1 MPLPT
6 IATPT
11 FELTLPSNGKK
22 IKYRPF
28 LVKEEKVLILALE
41 SQDTKDITRAIKDTL
56 KKLGEI
62 NIQHNEEL
70 DKVAIL
76 KDQKNQLEIEKKR
89 ITTSLQSLEEENLKL
104 RSQINELKKDYETS
118 KRKEN
123 QFNEK
128 IDELNQETDNLLE
141 EIDKWQL

>member
-1 MPLPT
+1 MKN
-6 IATPT
+6 ID
-11 FELTLPSNGKK
+11 EKEKK
-22 IKYRPF
+22 
-28 LVKEEKVLILALE
+28 L
-41 SQDTKDITRAIKDTL
+41 KDTL

-62 NIQHNEEL
+62 NIQHNKEL
-70 DKVAIL
+70 NKVSIL
-76 KDQKNQLEIEKKR
+76 KDQKNQLEIEKKQ

-104 RSQINELKKDYETS
+104 RSQINELKKDYEFS

-141 EIDKWQL
+141 EIDKWQM

>member
-1 MPLPT
+1 M
-6 IATPT
+6 IQ
-11 FELTLPSNGKK
+11 FINIDIYMKNIDEKEKK
-22 IKYRPF
+22 
-28 LVKEEKVLILALE
+28 L
-41 SQDTKDITRAIKDTL
+41 KDTL

-76 KDQKNQLEIEKKR
+76 KDQKNQLEIEKKQM
-89 ITTSLQSLEEENLKL
+89 TTSLQNLEEENLKL

-118 KRKEN
+118 KIKEN

-141 EIDKWQL
+141 ELDKWQM

>member
-1 MPLPT
+1 M
-6 IATPT
+6 IQ
-11 FELTLPSNGKK
+11 FINIDIYMKNIDEKEKK
-22 IKYRPF
+22 
-28 LVKEEKVLILALE
+28 LKE
-41 SQDTKDITRAIKDTL
+41 SL

-76 KDQKNQLEIEKKR
+76 KDQKNQLEIEKKQ
-89 ITTSLQSLEEENLKL
+89 IAISLQGLEEENLKL

-118 KRKEN
+118 KRKQIE
-123 QFNEK
+123 FSEK

-141 EIDKWQL
+141 EIDKWQM

>member
-1 MPLPT
+1 MKN
-6 IATPT
+6 ID
-11 FELTLPSNGKK
+11 EKEKK
-22 IKYRPF
+22 
-28 LVKEEKVLILALE
+28 L
-41 SQDTKDITRAIKDTL
+41 KDTL
-56 KKLGEI
+56 KKLREI

-76 KDQKNQLEIEKKR
+76 KDQKNQLEIEKKQ

-104 RSQINELKKDYETS
+104 ISQINELKKDYETS

-141 EIDKWQL
+141 ELDKWQM

>member
-1 MPLPT
+1 MKN
-6 IATPT
+6 ID
-11 FELTLPSNGKK
+11 EKEKK
-22 IKYRPF
+22 
-28 LVKEEKVLILALE
+28 L
-41 SQDTKDITRAIKDTL
+41 KDTL

-62 NIQHNEEL
+62 KIQHNEEL

-76 KDQKNQLEIEKKR
+76 KDQKNQLEIEKKQ

-104 RSQINELKKDYETS
+104 RSQINELKKDYEIS

-141 EIDKWQL
+141 EIDKWQM

>member
-1 MPLPT
+1 M
-6 IATPT
+6 IQ
-11 FELTLPSNGKK
+11 FINIDIYMKNIDEKEKK
-22 IKYRPF
+22 
-28 LVKEEKVLILALE
+28 L
-41 SQDTKDITRAIKDTL
+41 KDIL

-76 KDQKNQLEIEKKR
+76 KDQKNQLEIEKKQ

-118 KRKEN
+118 K
-123 QFNEK
+123 EK
-128 IDELNQETDNLLE
+128 KINLMKKLMN
-141 EIDKWQL
+141 

>member
-1 MPLPT
+1 M
-6 IATPT
+6 IQ
-11 FELTLPSNGKK
+11 FINIDIYMKNIDEKEKK
-22 IKYRPF
+22 
-28 LVKEEKVLILALE
+28 L
-41 SQDTKDITRAIKDTL
+41 KDAL

-62 NIQHNEEL
+62 NIQQNEEL

-76 KDQKNQLEIEKKR
+76 KDQKNQLEIEKKQ
-89 ITTSLQSLEEENLKL
+89 ITTSLQNLEEENLKL
-104 RSQINELKKDYETS
+104 RSQINELKKDYEIS

-141 EIDKWQL
+141 ELDKWQM

>member
-1 MPLPT
+1 MKN
-6 IATPT
+6 ID
-11 FELTLPSNGKK
+11 EKEKK
-22 IKYRPF
+22 
-28 LVKEEKVLILALE
+28 L
-41 SQDTKDITRAIKDTL
+41 KDTL

-62 NIQHNEEL
+62 NIQDNEEI

-76 KDQKNQLEIEKKR
+76 KDQKNQLEIEKKQ

-123 QFNEK
+123 QFTEK

-141 EIDKWQL
+141 EIDKWQM

>member
-1 MPLPT
+1 MKN
-6 IATPT
+6 ID
-11 FELTLPSNGKK
+11 EKEKK
-22 IKYRPF
+22 
-28 LVKEEKVLILALE
+28 LM
-41 SQDTKDITRAIKDTL
+41 DTL

-62 NIQHNEEL
+62 NIQDNEEL

-76 KDQKNQLEIEKKR
+76 KDQKNQLEIEKKQ

-123 QFNEK
+123 QFTEK

-141 EIDKWQL
+141 EIDKWQM